1 MPVRAAPCALSLPR
15 ALPPL
20 RMASK
25 VIKDKGAAPDAFEL
39 EVGQALADLEANSA
53 DLKAELRELYIV
65 SAKEV
70 DVSGRKAVV
79 LFVPFRLLK
88 LTHKIQSRLVRELEK
103 KFSGK
108 NVVIIAQRRIQ
119 RQEAKS
125 GRTLK
130 QKRPQSRTLT
140 AVHDAI
146 LEDLVHP
153 TEIVGKHIR
162 YRADGSKLLK
172 MWARAREQAGCCRPH
187 ACLPS
192 CAALGLTELPP
203 AAPPSPSPAQLP
215 RPKGD
220 VQRGVQA
227 RHLPQRLQEA
237 HRQGGELRV
246 PGGQLSALAGLRAT
260 MLGMSLRADERR
272 PFGSS

>member
-1 MPVRAAPCALSLPR
+1 MARASTLLALHAGVHDGPLLSPADPVMRARDPSVLPAASR
-15 ALPPL
+15 PL
-20 RMASK
+20 RQRRMASK
-25 VIKDKGAAPDAFEL
+25 VIKDKGATPDAFEL
-39 EVGQALADLEANSA
+39 EVGQALADLEGNSP

-70 DVSGRKAVV
+70 DVAGRKAVV

-88 LTHKIQSRLVRELEK
+88 LTHKIQARLVRELEK

-108 NVVIIAQRRIQ
+108 HVVVIAQRRIQ
-119 RQEAKS
+119 RQEAKA

-162 YRADGSKLLK
+162 YRTDGSKLLK
-172 MWARAREQAGCCRPH
+172 MYTRPWSACCSWGAYGGRARGHGLAST
-187 ACLPS
+187 S
-192 CAALGLTELPP
+192 CVATRIRLALT
-203 AAPPSPSPAQLP
+203 
-215 RPKGD
+215 
-220 VQRGVQA
+220 
-227 RHLPQRLQEA
+227 
-237 HRQGGELRV
+237 
-246 PGGQLSALAGLRAT
+246 
-260 MLGMSLRADERR
+260 
-272 PFGSS
+272 